1 MAPLNYLPPP
11 DIHFSPSLKTTP
23 ETDINIYKTDPSL
36 TLNFMTF
43 NSPDTGACFDNTNKP
58 SFNNTTITDALA
70 HKIFSYN
77 NNLHQ
82 VTTFNDLLA
91 DNGISFNKAN
101 ISFNTIHNLIVDE
114 SLNTLSI
121 PSSYYY
127 FLQLSNSAFHPIS
140 LKNKL
145 QYSFYIC
152 YPPKVQQ
159 DPSINLI
166 SRQIAITFNKDISFN
181 KNNIFFINNKISL
194 KYRDCKLINN
204 KTLYIDF
211 SNFNKYTTY
220 GTYTILIKHNAI
232 TSISNYYS
240 QHLEED
246 YSFNFSIPEYKCPQP
261 CLPPTIKT
269 NLKGFPGGTLIST
282 YNNYGSHNTTAM
294 KYSKQVNN
302 PTSYKNPNVI
312 VKTSHKRIIPRISN
326 F

>member
-23 ETDINIYKTDPSL
+23 DTHINIYNTNPSL
-36 TLNFMTF
+36 SLNFMTF
-43 NSPDTGACFDNTNKP
+43 NSPNTGTYINNSSKP

-70 HKIFSYN
+70 HNIFSYN

-91 DNGISFNKAN
+91 DTGIAFNIAN
-101 ISFNTIHNLIVDE
+101 ISFNNIHDLIIDE

-127 FLQLSNSAFHPIS
+127 FLQLSNTAYHPIS

-152 YPPKVQQ
+152 YPPRVQQ
-159 DPSINLI
+159 DPSFNLI
-166 SRQIAITFNKDISFN
+166 SHQITIPFNKDISFN
-181 KNNIFFINNKISL
+181 KSNIFIMNNNNSYT
-194 KYRDCKLINN
+194 YRDCKLIN

-211 SNFNKYTTY
+211 SNFNKYAH
-220 GTYTILIKHNAI
+220 GTFTILIKHTAI
-232 TSISNYYS
+232 SSISNYYS

-246 YSFNFSIPEYKCPQP
+246 YHFNFFIPEYKCPQP

-282 YNNYGSHNTTAM
+282 NNDYGSHNTSAM

-302 PTSYKNPNVI
+302 PTSYKNPSVI